1 MNFQNKYSF
10 GYNQQ
15 FVEMIF
21 YSIICFLVPFFFG
34 HPQLVV
40 GIIVN
45 AALVLAAL
53 RLDTAKAI
61 PVILTPSLGVLARG
75 LIFGPYTIYLVY
87 MIPFIWFGNAIL
99 VYLVK
104 KFNKKSFGLGVGA
117 VTKTAF
123 LFLSA
128 YVLAHLSVLPV
139 VFLTGMGVLQFITA
153 AIGGI
158 VALGIHRISAH

>member
-1 MNFQNKYSF
+1 MNFQNKYIF

-15 FVEMIF
+15 FVEMLI
-21 YSIICFLVPFFFG
+21 YSAVCFLVPFFFG

-40 GIIVN
+40 GIVVN

-53 RLDTAKAI
+53 RLDTAKI
-61 PVILTPSLGVLARG
+61 VPVILTPSLGVLARG

-87 MIPFIWFGNAIL
+87 MIPFIWIGNALL

-104 KFNKKSFGLGVGA
+104 KFNKKSIGLGVGA

-123 LFLSA
+123 LFGTA
-128 YVLAHLSVLPV
+128 YVLVHLSVLPV
-139 VFLTGMGVLQFITA
+139 IFLTAMGIMQLVTA
-153 AIGGI
+153 IIGGAI
-158 VALGIHRISAH
+158 ALGINKISD